1 MITRYLDAAMRK
13 AHIVY
18 LEEDELYA
26 GTIPGLQG
34 VIAAGM
40 TKDECRHE
48 LRGAL
53 EAWLLVSLRKNLPIP
68 ELDGISLHLQE
79 AI

>member
-1 MITRYLDAAMRK
+1 MITSYLDAAMRK

-40 TKDECRHE
+40 TEEECRSE

-53 EAWLLVSLRKNLPIP
+53 EAWLLVSLTRNLPVPDI
-68 ELDGISLHLQE
+68 DGVTLALRD
-79 AI
+79 AV